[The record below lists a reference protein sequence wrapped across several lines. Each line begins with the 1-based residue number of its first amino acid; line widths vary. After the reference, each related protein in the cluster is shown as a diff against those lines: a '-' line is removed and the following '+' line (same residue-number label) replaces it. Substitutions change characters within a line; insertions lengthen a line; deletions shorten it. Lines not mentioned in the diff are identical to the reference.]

1 MKAFTEYLASKKFTK
16 SGIASRLTMIKL
28 YLKWLKEAQLEAT
41 EIGYIDLLLY
51 MKYCGNRGASQK
63 TIQQYIGTIKHYYDY
78 LKAAKEIKANP
89 VVGIEVKGIK
99 RKTLYHILEVEE
111 LHKLYEAHQ
120 INQRHQPINQR
131 NKVMVGLLVYQGL
144 NTKELAQLEVKDI
157 DLQAAKVTIY
167 GGIKSNGRA
176 ITLKAN
182 QLMDLYHY
190 IETAREKL
198 LQMKPKR
205 KTQIRTATD
214 KLIVVAGGNYQNFG
228 NLMTRLMIKLSK
240 QNKSVLNAKQACLSV
255 RQIRASVITHWLKQY
270 NLREVQYLAGH
281 RYISST
287 ESYFENDLEGL
298 QEEVNLY
305 HPLDYEA

>member
-1 MKAFTEYLASKKFTK
+1 MKSFIKYLASKKFTK
-16 SGIASRLTMIKL
+16 SGIDSRLTIIKL
-28 YLKWLKEAQLEAT
+28 YLKWLKEEQLKAT
-41 EIGYIDLLLY
+41 EIGYTDLLLY
-51 MKYCGNRGASQK
+51 MKYCSHRGVSQK

-78 LKAAKEIKANP
+78 LKAAKGIKANP

-99 RKTLYHILEVEE
+99 RKTLYHILEAEE
-111 LHKLYEAHQ
+111 LHKLYENHHS
-120 INQRHQPINQR
+120 NHSREKR

-144 NTKELAQLEVKDI
+144 NAKELAQLEVKDI
-157 DLQAAKVTIY
+157 DLQAAKVIIY

-190 IETAREKL
+190 IDDAREKL
-198 LQMKPKR
+198 LQMNPKR
-205 KTQIRTATD
+205 KAQVRTATD
-214 KLIVVAGGNYQNFG
+214 KLIVVAGGNYQNFT
-228 NLMTRLMIKLSK
+228 NLMTRVMIKLRK
-240 QNKSVLNAKQACLSV
+240 QNTSVLNAK
-255 RQIRASVITHWLKQY
+255 QIRASVITHWLKQY

-287 ESYFENDLEGL
+287 ESYLENDLEGL